1 MTRDPRARWN
11 DREPEDDALEAFFK
25 RSSADPSA
33 AMDCPPPEHI
43 QAARMELLPPA
54 AQEAVARHLAGC
66 AVCNALGDALDD
78 PSIGLLGKDDQA
90 RLHARLRTTLTQGGR
105 SSHARTAWRWPA
117 IAAAVLTIAVTAVLF
132 RQLQPSSTRDLPSAL
147 QLQKPTAGINPDS
160 DLLWRGS
167 GGSERADLAHALE
180 PYEQDD
186 FAEAARRLKNVVARH
201 PQSVVGHLHLGVCLL
216 FLRQPESAVS
226 ALERAERL
234 AVNQPELAADA
245 NWYLALAFH
254 ALGQNKRS
262 VEKLETVCRT
272 QTARAPSACA
282 GVRELS
288 PGSPTTRPN

>member
-1 MTRDPRARWN
+1 M
-11 DREPEDDALEAFFK
+11 
-25 RSSADPSA
+25 
-33 AMDCPPPEHI
+33 
-43 QAARMELLPPA
+43 
-54 AQEAVARHLAGC
+54 
-66 AVCNALGDALDD
+66 
-78 PSIGLLGKDDQA
+78 
-90 RLHARLRTTLTQGGR
+90 
-105 SSHARTAWRWPA
+105 
-117 IAAAVLTIAVTAVLF
+117 TAVLF

-186 FAEAARRLKNVVARH
+186 FAEAARRLNNVVARH

-254 ALGQNKRS
+254 ALGQNERS

-288 PGSPTTRPN
+288 PGSPTTRPK

>member
-25 RSSADPSA
+25 RSASDPSA

-132 RQLQPSSTRDLPSAL
+132 RQLRPPSTHDLPSAPAAPEADCWYQSGL
-147 QLQKPTAGINPDS
+147 
-160 DLLWRGS
+160 GS
-167 GGSERADLAHALE
+167 L
-180 PYEQDD
+180 
-186 FAEAARRLKNVVARH
+186 VARF
-201 PQSVVGHLHLGVCLL
+201 GGLGKGRPRARPRA
-216 FLRQPESAVS
+216 LRT
-226 ALERAERL
+226 
-234 AVNQPELAADA
+234 
-245 NWYLALAFH
+245 
-254 ALGQNKRS
+254 G
-262 VEKLETVCRT
+262 
-272 QTARAPSACA
+272 
-282 GVRELS
+282 
-288 PGSPTTRPN
+288 